1 MKTRNKKQNKKRKT
15 RKIIGGNIISYA
27 LMSNEGF
34 NASLIIPNI
43 PFISNELI
51 TKIGKK
57 EDIINEYNSY
67 QIIKL
72 LNNNQDEYEKML
84 IKVLCN
90 PQPIMFK
97 IDFDLLD
104 SINKNKELFTINK
117 NPIQIQHFEVKPE
130 YTHGLT
136 IKKGEISLLS
146 LILSV
151 KHNILF
157 NILNDIKNILISLN
171 ELNKHKY
178 IHGDIKLN
186 NILLFNQK
194 FYLIDLGTFIIEQQ
208 FIIDAT
214 ENKNKLSIFLEHLP
228 YECQYINNNSSK
240 LLIIETFNL
249 TIDLY
254 VNILYPYFKYTQ
266 QNQLYYETKIYE
278 DINKTIH
285 YTTNNPK
292 LFIKKIFDTI
302 DVFSIGLTIIQI
314 LNKYIELLSNTEKK
328 LIFQLYELL
337 INEVYTYNI
346 ENRITMD
353 EFIIKYN
360 NIII

>member
-72 LNNNQDEYEKML
+72 
-84 IKVLCN
+84 LCN

-186 NILLFNQK
+186 NILLFNKK
-194 FYLIDLGTFIIEQQ
+194 FYLIYL
-208 FIIDAT
+208 
-214 ENKNKLSIFLEHLP
+214 
-228 YECQYINNNSSK
+228 
-240 LLIIETFNL
+240 
-249 TIDLY
+249 
-254 VNILYPYFKYTQ
+254 
-266 QNQLYYETKIYE
+266 
-278 DINKTIH
+278 
-285 YTTNNPK
+285 
-292 LFIKKIFDTI
+292 
-302 DVFSIGLTIIQI
+302 
-314 LNKYIELLSNTEKK
+314 
-328 LIFQLYELL
+328 
-337 INEVYTYNI
+337 
-346 ENRITMD
+346 
-353 EFIIKYN
+353 
-360 NIII
+360 